1 MRRSWLVVSLVPLAC
16 VPSAPGDGGNEG
28 VTTLETSSGDGDGDG
43 SGDGDGDGDSTGD
56 GDGDSTGDGDG
67 DSTGDGDGDPGDGDG
82 DEAEGGIKFD
92 LDPPGDGGN
101 GGGTLCSDDLKQ
113 ILDENFMVIGNCE
126 PGTAC
131 FEGDCIPMCVAAG
144 LSQGSIGCE
153 YYIPTPP
160 FYANQGGS
168 ATTFDGSCHA
178 VMIANAWDTPAQ
190 LELSFMGQDYDY
202 AAHARIP
209 TGIGPN
215 VVYNPIP
222 QDGLPAGQVAILFL
236 SHNTDAANGGNPL
249 TCPVMPAIVN
259 QNTVAFGTSS
269 FEAWEMISDTPVTVY
284 DILPYGGAVSY
295 LPSASL
301 LQPRTAWGENYVISN
316 PHDTSGQAWVL
327 AVARE
332 DNTTVSINVSQAVDA
347 GTIPVPP
354 VNTPTDYVIDAGET
368 LQWMNQLHLSGT
380 IVQSDKPV
388 GIYSGNTYLRVQTID
403 QPNGGGQDSTHTQLP
418 HVQALASEYVGPGIP
433 SRKAGFGDESVLY
446 QVVGMV
452 DDTELSYDP
461 VTPPNAPL
469 NLSLGQVAEFE
480 TPMLFTIRSQDD
492 EHPFSFTQY
501 MSGAITNHAGG
512 CLSQCSG
519 LGDEEWINLVA
530 PAQYMRRYVF
540 FVDPTYG
547 VSSLAIVRTQGIGG
561 DFEDVELDCYG
572 VVDGWMPVGDEG
584 LYEVAHL
591 DLYRAGAGICAQSQ
605 QQAWSIAP
613 FGIIVWGVD
622 HYASYGYP
630 AGGNARTLN
639 DLIVPVG

>member
-1 MRRSWLVVSLVPLAC
+1 
-16 VPSAPGDGGNEG
+16 
-28 VTTLETSSGDGDGDG
+28 
-43 SGDGDGDGDSTGD
+43 
-56 GDGDSTGDGDG
+56 
-67 DSTGDGDGDPGDGDG
+67 
-82 DEAEGGIKFD
+82 
-92 LDPPGDGGN
+92 
-101 GGGTLCSDDLKQ
+101 
-113 ILDENFMVIGNCE
+113 
-126 PGTAC
+126 
-131 FEGDCIPMCVAAG
+131 
-144 LSQGSIGCE
+144 
-153 YYIPTPP
+153 
-160 FYANQGGS
+160 
-168 ATTFDGSCHA
+168 
-178 VMIANAWDTPAQ
+178 MIANAWDTPAQ

-222 QDGLPAGQVAILFL
+222 NDGLPAGQVAILFL
-236 SHNTDAANGGNPL
+236 SHNSNAANGGNPL
-249 TCPVMPAIVN
+249 TCPVPPAIVDMD
-259 QNTVAFGTSS
+259 TVAFGTSS

-332 DNTTVSINVSQAVDA
+332 DNTTVSINVSQAIDP
-347 GTIPVPP
+347 GSIPTPP
-354 VNTPTDYVIDAGET
+354 VNVPTDYVIDAGET
-368 LQWMNQLHLSGT
+368 LQWMNQSQLAGT
-380 IVQSDKPV
+380 IVQSNKPV
-388 GIYSGNTYLRVQTID
+388 GIYSGNSYLRVQTVD
-403 QPNGGGQDSTHTQLP
+403 TPGGGGQDSAHQQLP

-433 SRKAGFGDESVLY
+433 SRKAGFAAESVLY

-452 DDTELSYDP
+452 DGTQLSYHP
-461 VTPPNAPL
+461 VAPPNAPQNL
-469 NLSLGQVAEFE
+469 NLGQVAEFE
-480 TPMLFTIRSQDD
+480 TTQLFTIRSQDD
-492 EHPFSFTQY
+492 QHPFSFTQY
-501 MSGAITNHAGG
+501 MSGAISPHPGG

-547 VSSLAIVRTQGIGG
+547 VSSLAIVRTQGVGG

-572 VVDGWMPVGDEG
+572 VVGGWMPVGNEG

-591 DLYRAGAGICAQSQ
+591 DLYRAGAGVCAQSQ

-639 DLIVPVG
+639 NLVVPVG

>member
-1 MRRSWLVVSLVPLAC
+1 MSRTWLVRSLVLAPLTGLAC
-16 VPSAPGDGGNEG
+16 SPPTTGDGGSEG
-28 VTTLETSSGDGDGDG
+28 LTTLETSA
-43 SGDGDGDGDSTGD
+43 
-56 GDGDSTGDGDG
+56 
-67 DSTGDGDGDPGDGDG
+67 GDGDGDPGDGDG
-82 DEAEGGIKFD
+82 DPGDGDGDGDPGDGDGDPGDGDGDGDDTGGFKFD
-92 LDPPGDGGN
+92 LDPPGDGG
-101 GGGTLCSDDLKQ
+101 GGGGAQCSDDLKQ
-113 ILDENFMVIGNCE
+113 ILDENFLPIGNCE

-131 FEGDCIPMCVAAG
+131 FEGSCIQMCTAAG
-144 LSQGSIGCE
+144 LSRGSIGCE
-153 YYIPTPP
+153 YYVPTPA
-160 FYANQGGS
+160 FYSNQGGNGN
-168 ATTFDGSCHA
+168 TFDGSCHA

-236 SHNTDAANGGNPL
+236 SHNSNAANGGNPL
-249 TCPVMPAIVN
+249 TCPVPPAIIDMD
-259 QNTVAFGTSS
+259 TVAFGTSS
-269 FEAWEMISDTPVTVY
+269 FESWEMISDTPVTVY
-284 DILPYGGAVSY
+284 DILPYGGAISY

-316 PHDTSGQAWVL
+316 PHDTSGQTWVL

-332 DNTTVSINVSQAVDA
+332 DNTTVSINVSQAVDP
-347 GTIPVPP
+347 GTIAVPP

-368 LQWMNQLHLSGT
+368 LQWMGQGQLAGS

-388 GIYSGNTYLRVQTID
+388 GIYSGNTYLRVQTVD
-403 QPNGGGQDSTHTQLP
+403 NPNGGGQDSAHQQLP

-433 SRKAGFGDESVLY
+433 SRKAGFAAESVLY

-452 DDTELSYDP
+452 DGTQLSYHP

-469 NLSLGQVAEFE
+469 NLDLGQVAEFE
-480 TPMLFTIRSQDD
+480 TTQLFTIRSQSD

-501 MSGAITNHAGG
+501 MSGAISPHPGG
-512 CLSQCSG
+512 CLSQCAG

-547 VSSLAIVRTQGIGG
+547 VSSLAIVRTQGLDG
-561 DFEDVELDCYG
+561 FEDVELECYG
-572 VVDGWMPVGDEG
+572 VVGNWMPVGDEG

-591 DLYRAGAGICAQSQ
+591 DLYRAGAGVCAQSQ
-605 QQAWSIAP
+605 QQAWSVAP